1 MDILKADDTLQL
13 NFSSQVRRTWE
24 YPREEQLDLTW
35 EVYVWE
41 TELKWQRLSRWTL
54 RSVWWSIIVFYVTQ
68 KSICKL
74 LTWHLSLLCCNVS
87 ITLTFQTMYNSLETL
102 YLIDFYQPSSTFINL
117 VLWRHLSNAFYCR
130 NCSRIIRFTTRRDL
144 RKEVV
149 LPAHFQLKKWIPGKE
164 LWPSQCLRGGKW
176 QRKPSFFTIFH
187 YLLCV
192 INCHGVGYT
201 NTNILFFYFFFFF
214 LSSFFLLFF
223 FSFFCFFPFLQ

>member
-41 TELKWQRLSRWTL
+41 TELKWQRLPRWTL

-87 ITLTFQTMYNSLETL
+87 ITLTFQTMYNFLETL

-176 QRKPSFFTIFH
+176 HKENLVFSLYFTTS
-187 YLLCV
+187 YVL
-192 INCHGVGYT
+192 
-201 NTNILFFYFFFFF
+201 
-214 LSSFFLLFF
+214 
-223 FSFFCFFPFLQ
+223 